1 MIIKGPDIDQKEVRL
16 FRWLRKTT
24 GEELIQRKEIQ
35 NKDEKFL
42 SFSFRDYTRRPG
54 KLVLKIK
61 NGKLEPVKISG
72 DFKKWRRRL
81 SRIIGE
87 INR

>member
-1 MIIKGPDIDQKEVRL
+1 MINQGPGNNQREIKL

-24 GEELIQRKEIQ
+24 GEELVKRKEIQ
-35 NKDEKFL
+35 GQREKFL

-54 KLVLKIK
+54 KLILRIK

-72 DFKKWRRRL
+72 DFRKWRHRL
-81 SRIIGE
+81 SKVIGE